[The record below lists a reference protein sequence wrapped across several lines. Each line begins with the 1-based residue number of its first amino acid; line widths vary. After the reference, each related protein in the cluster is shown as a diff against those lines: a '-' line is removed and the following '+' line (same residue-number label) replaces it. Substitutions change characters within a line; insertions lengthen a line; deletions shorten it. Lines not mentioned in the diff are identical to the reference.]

1 MGNRTPK
8 IPGRDH
14 PITVEPAGQRVI
26 VRVGDRVV
34 ADTIAALTLREAGY
48 PPVRYIPINDVDQTL
63 LRSSRTSTYCGYKGD
78 ASYYIIRWT
87 RPRARG
93 RDLDLR
99 APPTRPWRGS
109 RATWPSTPIG
119 SRSPN
124 REKTQTPLRP
134 KVHSVVRG
142 RHDRLSASATEAR

>member
-8 IPGRDH
+8 IPGRVH
-14 PITVEPAGQRVI
+14 PITVETAGQRVI

-34 ADTIAALTLREAGY
+34 ADTITALTLRQAGY
-48 PPVRYIPINDVDQTL
+48 PPVRYIPINDVDRTL
-63 LRSSRTSTYCGYKGD
+63 LRSSPTSTYCLYKD
-78 ASYYIIRWT
+78 DVSYYSIAGPDRELEDAIWSYEH
-87 RPRARG
+87 
-93 RDLDLR
+93 
-99 APPTRPWRGS
+99 PTRPWRGS

-124 REKTQTPLRP
+124 REKAQTPLRP

-142 RHDRLSASATEAR
+142 RHDRLSVSATEAR